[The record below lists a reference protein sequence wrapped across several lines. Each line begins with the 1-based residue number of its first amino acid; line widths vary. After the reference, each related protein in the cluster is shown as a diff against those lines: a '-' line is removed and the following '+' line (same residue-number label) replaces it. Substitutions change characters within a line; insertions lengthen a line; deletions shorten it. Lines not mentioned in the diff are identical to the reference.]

1 VRRREF
7 ITLLGGAATAWPLAA
22 RAQQPPKVARIGHL
36 DLGPASARASRVEAL
51 REGLRALGYI
61 EGKNI
66 IFEFRWADTVQQLPE
81 LAGELVR
88 INVDVIFAPSSTM
101 VEPASQVTK
110 TIPIVFSNHA
120 DPIGTGH
127 VATLSRPGGNITGL
141 SELTTELNAKALE
154 KLKEVLPQA
163 ARIGV
168 LWNPTTPSQVPG
180 LQSVKAASEKLGL
193 ELHMVSSARTDDFEV
208 AFASMARESVGG
220 VFVVPS
226 PLTLM
231 QRGALAELALKHRLP
246 TMFGAREN
254 VEAGGLMSYGA
265 DRNDLVRRA
274 ALYIDKILRGA
285 SPGNLPVEQ
294 ASKYQLVINLRTAK
308 ALGLSI
314 PPGVLA
320 IADEVI
326 E

>member
-1 VRRREF
+1 MKRREF
-7 ITLLGGAATAWPLAA
+7 ITLLGSAAAAWPLAA

-274 ALYIDKILRGA
+274 ALYIDKILRGE